1 MKDKLKYLDPYYY
14 IDTLLLKLF
23 GKPKSLENKI
33 MYWIFYL
40 VYSLIL
46 AFLIFKLL
54 GLILGTSLPL
64 ATVVSGSMEPS
75 FYRGDI
81 MVISSAKNLKSE
93 VITIDD
99 NISTKNLNEFAKMEY
114 KLNGFGNYEVKTIEI
129 NNQII
134 EIKDAI
140 EKNNSVVV
148 YKSNL
153 TGRDIIHRVVLI
165 IDANDGKYVLTK
177 GDNGETNY
185 IIDQDCAISG
195 NYIVNGCL
203 NVYPINVEN
212 LMGKKILRI
221 PYIGYLKLF
230 LFRG

>member
-1 MKDKLKYLDPYYY
+1 
-14 IDTLLLKLF
+14 
-23 GKPKSLENKI
+23 
-33 MYWIFYL
+33 
-40 VYSLIL
+40 
-46 AFLIFKLL
+46 
-54 GLILGTSLPL
+54 
-64 ATVVSGSMEPS
+64 
-75 FYRGDI
+75 

-114 KLNGFGNYEVKTIEI
+114 KLNDFGNYEVKTIEI